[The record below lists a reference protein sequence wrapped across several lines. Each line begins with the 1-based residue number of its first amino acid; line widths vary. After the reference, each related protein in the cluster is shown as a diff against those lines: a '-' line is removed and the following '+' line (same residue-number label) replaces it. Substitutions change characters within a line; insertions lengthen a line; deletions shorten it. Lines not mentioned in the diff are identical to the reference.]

1 MTSVPDL
8 LIEHGVAVVFA
19 WAFVVQAGVPAPA
32 IPMLLG
38 AGALSGSGRMHVVLA
53 VAPAM
58 AATLTADVLWDP
70 PRRPYGARGLGL
82 LSRVSLDPGSPTPPP
97 KDRFA

>member
-53 VAPAM
+53 GAAAV
-58 AATLTADVLWDP
+58 AATLRPRALLFFLGP
-70 PRRPYGARGLGL
+70 PLRAPGLRMFFPVFFCPGFLLPRPQER
-82 LSRVSLDPGSPTPPP
+82 
-97 KDRFA
+97 

>member
-53 VAPAM
+53 GFPGAAAPPTAAALLESPRRSLRAPALRM
-58 AATLTADVLWDP
+58 VCPVFLEPGFLLPAP
-70 PRRPYGARGLGL
+70 HGA
-82 LSRVSLDPGSPTPPP
+82 
-97 KDRFA
+97 